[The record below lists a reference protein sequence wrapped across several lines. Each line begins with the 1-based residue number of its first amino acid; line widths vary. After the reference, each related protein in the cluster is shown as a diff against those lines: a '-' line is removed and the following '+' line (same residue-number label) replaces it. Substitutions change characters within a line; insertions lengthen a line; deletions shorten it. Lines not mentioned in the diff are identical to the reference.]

1 MRIVTTAG
9 DKTRDE
15 TEEAVEVVATTP
27 QAPATRRK
35 LSGAELESRL
45 EDWREQ
51 RRERR
56 ERRESR
62 TPEEDARRLRRGLC
76 ALMGTGILTLTVA
89 SGVMGQSFE
98 AAQSRK
104 AERIAQ
110 LSTQVAGARAVE
122 VDAGLAE
129 RMVRLSEAAA
139 TDGRAVAAAQQGFA
153 DLHHQ
158 ASTQPGPG
166 NGVPNRASVQIAEH
180 RRVLAPL
187 FDEDSYLVDDEEAYF
202 WTSTTPFD
210 PSSEIDPRF
219 DWYVRYDSTEASSP
233 DTYTWTVE
241 TVMPDLDK
249 LDASG
254 VTNTAQVIWVCRDTQ
269 TAQVLAWAKASYAID
284 GEDGVFDDLEV
295 VVTLAGAQHQ
305 QEAGQEQVSPKVP
318 QIDRPGAGR
327 RENGR
332 KGNESGEGG

>member
-35 LSGAELESRL
+35 LSGAELESRF

-51 RRERR
+51 
-56 ERRESR
+56 RRESR

-89 SGVMGQSFE
+89 NGVMGQSFE

-110 LSTQVAGARAVE
+110 LSTQVADARAVE

-166 NGVPNRASVQIAEH
+166 NGVPNRATVQIAEH

-202 WTSTTPFD
+202 WTSTSPFD

-219 DWYVRYDSTEASSP
+219 DWYVRYDGTEASSP
-233 DTYTWTVE
+233 DTYAWTVE
-241 TVMPDLDK
+241 TVMPDLDGQ
-249 LDASG
+249 DASG
-254 VTNTAQVIWVCRDTQ
+254 ATNTAQVIWVCRDTQ
-269 TAQVLAWAKASYAID
+269 TAQVLAWAKANYAFD
-284 GEDGVFDDLEV
+284 GDDGVFDDLEV

-305 QEAGQEQVSPKVP
+305 QEAGQEQVPPKAP
-318 QIDRPGAGR
+318 QIGKPGAGR
-327 RENGR
+327 KDNGR
-332 KGNESGEGG
+332 KGNTRGEGG